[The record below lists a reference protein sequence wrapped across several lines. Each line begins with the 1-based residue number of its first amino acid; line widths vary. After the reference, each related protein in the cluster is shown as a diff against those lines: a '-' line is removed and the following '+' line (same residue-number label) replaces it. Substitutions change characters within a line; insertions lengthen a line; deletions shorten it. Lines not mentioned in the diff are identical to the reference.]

1 MKNIYED
8 HFQFVHHNVS
18 GEMVEVNM
26 LEIVKYGATL
36 VKNRMYL
43 IKMFWNVQQCFI
55 SIR

>member
-55 SIR
+55 SN